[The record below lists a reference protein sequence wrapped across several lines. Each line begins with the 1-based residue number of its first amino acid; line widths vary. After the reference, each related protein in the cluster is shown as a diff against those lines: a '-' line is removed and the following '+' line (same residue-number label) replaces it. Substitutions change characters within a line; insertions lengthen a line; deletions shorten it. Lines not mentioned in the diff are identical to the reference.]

1 MIMKKFLILIFLI
14 FTSELYPDPE
24 IFNSYFIKASAIAKP
39 SVVNIIVYDKRIKDN
54 KASLVKISYGTGT
67 IISKKGFI
75 VTNYHVVK
83 KGDYFKI
90 VCNNGTIYD
99 LQPFKNG
106 KYYIS
111 DYKTDL
117 ALLKLDNRD
126 SESFTPLKLADS
138 NMLNEGEWVI
148 AIGNPYGLKQ
158 SITAGIVSSKGRNN
172 IGFTDIEDFIQTDV
186 SINPGNSGGPLI
198 NLHGE
203 MVGINT
209 AIRSASGGFQ
219 GISFAIPSNIVKQV
233 CYDLTRYGHVK
244 RGWLGVVAR
253 EKIISVNKDIK
264 IIEVLSV
271 LRNSPS
277 DTAGIKQGD
286 IIKEIDGE
294 KIETLGELMKIIS
307 NKTVGSRI
315 QIVLSRNG
323 KIFNIKFML
332 REKEEYV
339 RIQNELEL
347 LFQSYGVEIDEDAL
361 TGNIVVTYIS
371 PRSPH
376 KEIKEGD
383 IIIALNNKKVHSL
396 DKFIEKYKSSDRK
409 IHKLIVL
416 RDSRINEIYFEDLTG
431 DE

>member
-1 MIMKKFLILIFLI
+1 MKKFLISILLLSSIN
-14 FTSELYPDPE
+14 LYPDPDK
-24 IFNSYFIKASAIAKP
+24 FNSYFIKASEIAKP
-39 SVVNIIVYDKRIKDN
+39 SVVNIIVYEKKITNSKPSLIK
-54 KASLVKISYGTGT
+54 VSYGTGT
-67 IISKKGFI
+67 IISKNGFI
-75 VTNYHVVK
+75 VTNFHVVK
-83 KGDYFKI
+83 KGDFFKI
-90 VCNNGTIYD
+90 ICSNGSEYQ

-106 KYYIS
+106 KYYVS
-111 DYKTDL
+111 DHKTDL
-117 ALLKLDNRD
+117 ALLKLDNRH
-126 SESFTPLKLADS
+126 SESFTPLKLGDS

-233 CYDLTRYGHVK
+233 CYDLTSFGRVK
-244 RGWLGVVAR
+244 RGWLGLVAR
-253 EKIISVNKDIK
+253 EKNISTNKDSK
-264 IIEVLSV
+264 IIEVISV

-277 DTAGIKQGD
+277 DIAGIKQGD
-286 IIKEIDGE
+286 IIKEIDNE
-294 KIETLGELMKIIS
+294 KIETLGGLMKIIG

-315 QIVLSRNG
+315 EIILSRNG
-323 KIFNIKFML
+323 RIYNTKFVL
-332 REKEEYV
+332 REKEDYV
-339 RIQNELEL
+339 RIQNELEQ
-347 LFQSYGVEIDEDAL
+347 LFQSYGVEIDEDAI

-376 KEIKEGD
+376 KEIMEGD
-383 IIIALNNKKVHSL
+383 IIIALNNKKISSL
-396 DKFIEKYKSSDRK
+396 EKFIEKYKSSERK
-409 IHKLIVL
+409 IHKLSVL
-416 RDSRINEIYFEDLTG
+416 RDSHINEIYFEEISG
-431 DE
+431 DD